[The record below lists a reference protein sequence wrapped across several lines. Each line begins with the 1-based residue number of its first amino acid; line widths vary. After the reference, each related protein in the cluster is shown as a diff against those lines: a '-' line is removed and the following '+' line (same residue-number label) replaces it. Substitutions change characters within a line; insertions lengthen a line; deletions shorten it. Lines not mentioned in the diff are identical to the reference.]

1 VKEKPLMWQRIRS
14 WFTKEA
20 VQLTVAFLPDEE
32 SEPVRPYEGY
42 LRIFFAEGFLA
53 RQREWGVAKFP
64 ALYGGVSLSFLGGT
78 STFTSFS
85 RPPDYWMAPGAHQD
99 YPMTE
104 LLPFSGGTVEVEAA
118 LYEAT
123 SEGPLGTAI
132 GLIGGFAELLG
143 PPLNFAAQV
152 AEKVSQGLDQLLGA
166 SGTDPVLA
174 LHATM
179 VSPGGGGRAL
189 RSGHLVVLAEPGLKP
204 VMKDGRLHLDDKP
217 ATGVDYLVVRV
228 ECRTERDDW
237 RFPELDAAIRA
248 AGDAFLNG
256 YRDVFE
262 DKRKEAIVR
271 AWNSPDL
278 TPVDRKRAAM
288 LVKEEL
294 DSLAHLGAMPE
305 ERTWDRIV
313 DELMRPADDPALATI
328 SLDEMLA

>member
-1 VKEKPLMWQRIRS
+1 MWQRVRS
-14 WFTKEA
+14 WFVQEA
-20 VQLTVAFLPDEE
+20 DQLTVAFLPDEG
-32 SEPVRPYEGY
+32 SRPVRPYEGY
-42 LRIFFAEGFLA
+42 LRVFFAEGFLA
-53 RQREWGVAKFP
+53 RQRDWGVTRFP
-64 ALYGGVSLSFLGGT
+64 ALHGGVSLSFLGGT

-85 RPPDYWMAPGAHQD
+85 RPPDHWMAPGAHHD
-99 YPMTE
+99 YPLTE

-123 SEGPLGTAI
+123 TEGPLGTAI
-132 GLIGGFAELLG
+132 GLVGGFAELLG
-143 PPLNFAAQV
+143 PPLSVAAQI
-152 AEKVSQGLDQLLGA
+152 ADKVSQGLDQLLDA

-179 VSPGGGGRAL
+179 VSPDGGGRAV
-189 RSGHLVVLAEPGLKP
+189 RSGHLVVLAQPGLKP
-204 VMKDGRLHLDDKP
+204 EITDGRLHLDGRP

-228 ECRTERDDW
+228 ECRAERDDW

-248 AGDAFLNG
+248 AGEAFLNG
-256 YRDVFE
+256 YRDMFA

-278 TPVDRKRAAM
+278 TPLDRRRVAM

-294 DSLAHLGAMPE
+294 DSLAQLGAAPQD
-305 ERTWDRIV
+305 RTWDRIV
-313 DELMRPADDPALATI
+313 DERMRPADDPALAAI